1 MHGMELLHGTD
12 SVEALGSVYVSGKL
26 SWEEGLCFL
35 SFPTKTRSEK
45 IKPDSPVG
53 CHTGQCIRLY
63 LTIRGSV
70 DGFMLLRM
78 SGSVASVAALERG
91 QD

>member
-1 MHGMELLHGTD
+1 MHGMELLHGAA
-12 SVEALGSVYVSGKL
+12 SAEAPGSASVSGKL
-26 SWEEGLCFL
+26 PWEEGLWFL
-35 SFPTKTRSEK
+35 SFPTKTRSENV
-45 IKPDSPVG
+45 KPDSLVG
-53 CHTGQCIRLY
+53 CHTGQCIQLY
-63 LTIRGSV
+63 LTIRGSM